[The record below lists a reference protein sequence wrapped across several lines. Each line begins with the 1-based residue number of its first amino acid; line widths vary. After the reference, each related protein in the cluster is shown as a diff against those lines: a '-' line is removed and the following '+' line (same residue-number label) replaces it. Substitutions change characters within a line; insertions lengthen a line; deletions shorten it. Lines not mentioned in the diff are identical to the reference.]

1 MLWAIFAYCVSEV
14 GDFIERDE
22 ELATIE
28 TDKVGRRCP
37 SLLCLLLCLVTH
49 KLQIDVSVNA
59 TDSGTV
65 KELLVNEE
73 DTVTVGQDLAK
84 LELGGAPEGKKEE
97 AAEKPKEPATPEKSQ
112 PSEPE
117 PPKSQEAPKTP
128 PQQPPAPKPESPKP
142 QPESPKPQ
150 PSSDAKPASGSRD
163 ERRVRIHSRFVANIR
178 SLC

>member
-1 MLWAIFAYCVSEV
+1 MEGVRAYS
-14 GDFIERDE
+14 I
-22 ELATIE
+22 
-28 TDKVGRRCP
+28 
-37 SLLCLLLCLVTH
+37 SLLVTH

-59 TDSGTV
+59 TESGTV
-65 KELLVNEE
+65 KELLVSEE

-97 AAEKPKEPATPEKSQ
+97 AAEKPKEPAAPEKSQ

-117 PPKSQEAPKTP
+117 PPQSQEAPKA

-142 QPESPKPQ
+142 QPESPQPQ

>member
-1 MLWAIFAYCVSEV
+1 M
-14 GDFIERDE
+14 
-22 ELATIE
+22 
-28 TDKVGRRCP
+28 
-37 SLLCLLLCLVTH
+37 
-49 KLQIDVSVNA
+49 SVNA

-73 DTVTVGQDLAK
+73 DTVAVGQDLAK

-97 AAEKPKEPATPEKSQ
+97 AAEKPKEPETPEKSQ

-163 ERRVRIHSRFVANIR
+163 ERRVRIYSRFVANIR

>member
-37 SLLCLLLCLVTH
+37 SLLCLVTH

-163 ERRVRIHSRFVANIR
+163 ERRVRTHSRFVANIR